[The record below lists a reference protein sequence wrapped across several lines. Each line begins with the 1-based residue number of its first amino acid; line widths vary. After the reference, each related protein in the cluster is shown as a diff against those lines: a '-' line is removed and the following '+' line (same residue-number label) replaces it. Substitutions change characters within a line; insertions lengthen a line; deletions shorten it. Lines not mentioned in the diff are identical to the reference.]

1 MSSDLAIFLFG
12 CVVTLFVGSAVGL
25 LVWGAA
31 KEKDLE

>member
-12 CVVTLFVGSAVGL
+12 VVVTAFVGSAVGL